1 VARSL
6 PHDAVMTATRDRI
19 LFLALAAAMLI
30 VAGLVLYAY
39 WPGYMTWDAVR
50 QYREA
55 LRNHYDDW
63 HPPAMDWLWRQ
74 FHPLHKGPSPMLAL
88 QYGLYWAGFLGLVAW
103 ALRQGRRGLAIAL
116 TVAAILPLP
125 LAMMGAVLKD
135 CLMAG
140 ALMATTALLAGVPE
154 RRGWAL
160 RVPALAL
167 LVGAATLRFNALPA
181 CLPLAVA
188 LLPRDWWR
196 GWKRLAIATL
206 ACALVLAAALPVAN
220 RLLKAEPSG
229 VGLSLVIFD
238 LSGITYHSGV
248 DVFPDLDVKDP
259 VAVNARCYTPVKWDH
274 YAFWSPTPCPIQFEA
289 IQDAFADSGESP
301 YMHWAKA
308 ILAHPV
314 AYTEHRLAHFNINT
328 RFLVHDE
335 VDAPGL
341 VESAPN
347 PWHYG
352 VAANGALSFMERAAF
367 LTGHTPLGWPIWW
380 MAVAAGLLAVSPAL
394 PSERLVVPLA
404 LSGLLYGL
412 GYLPASVAA
421 ELRYHLWTM
430 IATMLAAVLTI
441 DDVVGGARAGRT
453 RTVLAVTP
461 AVVVTLLCLG
471 WRLG

>member
-1 VARSL
+1 MLIAR
-6 PHDAVMTATRDRI
+6 RDRA
-19 LFLALAAAMLI
+19 LFLTLAAAMLI
-30 VAGLVLYAY
+30 VAGLALRAY

-88 QYGLYWAGFLGLVAW
+88 QYALYWAGFLGLVAW
-103 ALRQGRRGLAIAL
+103 ALRQSRRGLAIAL
-116 TVAAILPLP
+116 AVAAMLPLP

-140 ALMATTALLAGVPE
+140 ALMAATALLALTPD
-154 RRGWAL
+154 RRGWWVRA
-160 RVPALAL
+160 PALAL

-188 LLPRDWWR
+188 LLPEDWWR
-196 GWKRLAIATL
+196 GWQRLTVATL
-206 ACALVLAAALPVAN
+206 ACALVLAVALPLAN
-220 RLLKAEPSG
+220 RLLRAEPSG

-248 DVFPDLDVKDP
+248 DVFPELDVKDP

-274 YAFWSPTPCPIQFEA
+274 YAFWSPTPCPIQF
-289 IQDAFADSGESP
+289 QDIRSAFVDSGESP
-301 YMHWAKA
+301 YRHWAKA
-308 ILAHPV
+308 ILAHPI
-314 AYTEHRLAHFNINT
+314 AYAEHRFAHFNINT

-335 VDAPGL
+335 IDAPGQ

-347 PWHYG
+347 PWHYA
-352 VAANGALSFMERAAF
+352 VAPNAALRVISGAAF
-367 LTGHTPLGWPIWW
+367 ITGHTPLGWPVWW
-380 MAVAAGLLAVSPAL
+380 MAVASAALVFAPGLPSRRLAVPI
-394 PSERLVVPLA
+394 A
-404 LSGLLYGL
+404 LSALLYGL
-412 GYLPASVAA
+412 GYLPASVAE

-430 IATMLAAVLTI
+430 LAGCIAGLITLSDLAATGLPARNRLMVASAPLILVTI
-441 DDVVGGARAGRT
+441 
-453 RTVLAVTP
+453 LAIV
-461 AVVVTLLCLG
+461 
-471 WRLG
+471 WRLS